1 LAELN
6 YRQGDFARAVV
17 SLTQLIKQ
25 QPQLAQ
31 AYMLLATAYLAQK
44 NLDEALAVYRR
55 MIDLFPKDP
64 QGPFLM
70 GTLLAQQNKSAEAR
84 QAFEKSLELSPDYL
98 PALEHI
104 VDLDLLDK
112 QYARATERVKT
123 EMEKKPGAAEHWL
136 LLAKIHWTQAMSYV
150 SKEMGNTPGP
160 ARPKLQL
167 ADVPAAQHDVE
178 QAEAALLKALEL
190 NPNLRTTYLLLAQ
203 LYVASNKH
211 QQALDRLT
219 GLVVKTNDVVALMQ
233 IGMIHDELKHYAA
246 AREAYEKLLTLN
258 PNFSPALNNL
268 AYLYSE
274 RLGQADKA
282 HKMAERAR
290 QLLPYDPYT
299 ADTLGWILYKRG
311 EYTRALGLIQESVLK
326 LPAEPEVQFHLGMT
340 HYMLGEE
347 EPARLA
353 LQRAVE
359 ANKDFP
365 DKAEGRRRL
374 ALLTIDAKT
383 ADAAARADLE
393 KRLRETPDDPVA
405 LDRLAQI
412 QEREGAFA
420 KAART
425 YETALKQNPK
435 NALILLHLAQLYS
448 GRLSDPR
455 KALRMARQAHTLAP
469 DDPWISYTL
478 GRLVYQAEDY
488 KWAANLLE
496 ESARKLPN
504 DPDLL
509 YDLAWSRYSLGRV
522 AEAQAAMQG
531 PAQAGAAF
539 ARAEEAKR
547 FLTTVAASENP
558 AQAQQMAPQVQKLLS
573 ADPTYVPALM
583 VSAIV
588 QEQRGNYK
596 EAALFY
602 DRILDRYPLFA
613 PATRNLAFLCCER
626 LGDDRKAYALA
637 ATARESFPADPHLAK
652 TLGIL
657 AYRFSDYARSAQL
670 LEECA
675 PRLNSDAELLYYLGM
690 ARYRLKEPALS
701 KAALQRALDLHVQ
714 TKLADEAK
722 RVLAELK

>member
-1 LAELN
+1 
-6 YRQGDFARAVV
+6 
-17 SLTQLIKQ
+17 
-25 QPQLAQ
+25 
-31 AYMLLATAYLAQK
+31 
-44 NLDEALAVYRR
+44 

-70 GTLLAQQNKSAEAR
+70 GILLAQQNKSTEAR

-98 PALEHI
+98 SPLEQI

-112 QYARATERVKT
+112 QYARATERVKK
-123 EMEKKPGAAEHWL
+123 EMERKPGAAAHWL
-136 LLAKIHWTQAMSYV
+136 LLAKIHWAQAMGYV
-150 SKEMGNTPGP
+150 SKEMDKTPGP
-160 ARPKLQL
+160 ARPKLRL

-190 NPNLRTTYLLLAQ
+190 NPNLRATYLLLAQ

-211 QQALDRLT
+211 QQALDRLA

-233 IGMIHDELKHYAA
+233 IGMIHDQLKHFAA
-246 AREAYEKLLTLN
+246 AREAYEKVLTVN
-258 PNFSPALNNL
+258 PNSSPALNNL

-274 RLGQADKA
+274 RLGQLDKA
-282 HKMAERAR
+282 QKTAEKAR
-290 QLLPYDPYT
+290 QLLPQDPYT

-311 EYTRALGLIQESVLK
+311 EYTRALGLIQECVLK

-353 LQRAVE
+353 LQRAVA

-365 DKAEGRRRL
+365 DKEEGRRRL
-374 ALLTIDAKT
+374 ALLAIDAKT

-393 KRLRETPDDPVA
+393 KRLRETPDDPIA
-405 LDRLAQI
+405 LSRLAQI

-420 KAART
+420 KAVQT
-425 YETALKQNPK
+425 YETALKQNPQ
-435 NALILLHLAQLYS
+435 NAQILLRLAQLYS

-469 DDPWISYTL
+469 DDPRTSYTL
-478 GRLVYQAEDY
+478 GRLVYQAADQAEDY
-488 KWAANLLE
+488 KWAASLLE
-496 ESARKLPN
+496 ESARKLPD
-504 DPDLL
+504 DPDVM

-522 AEAQAAMQG
+522 PEAEAAMQG

-547 FLTTVAASENP
+547 FLTTVAACENLV
-558 AQAQQMAPQVQKLLS
+558 QAQQMAPQVQKLLS

-583 VSAIV
+583 VSAIL

-596 EAALFY
+596 EAAQFY
-602 DRILDRYPLFA
+602 DRILARYPLFA

-626 LGDDRKAYALA
+626 LGDDRRAYALA
-637 ATARESFPADPHLAK
+637 ATARQSFPADQHLAK

-657 AYRFSDYARSAQL
+657 AYRFSDYARSVQL

-675 PRLNSDAELLYYLGM
+675 PRLSSDAELLYYLGM
-690 ARYRLKEPALS
+690 AHYRLKHRAPS

-722 RVLAELK
+722 RVLTELK